1 MTKAK
6 YMYELIDQCMSIFCQ
21 DNILVENFELND
33 QADFYEETEKQFLAC
48 LEFYDDMKGL
58 IERKEI
64 DEIVMDRELR
74 SIIVLMRQKALKRL
88 FDDIVSFLEA
98 SSIPKEERE
107 KEIYLLSEEL
117 QDKTIDAGYLL
128 DKIVRYRELE
138 QSIC

>member
-1 MTKAK
+1 M
-6 YMYELIDQCMSIFCQ
+6 
-21 DNILVENFELND
+21 
-33 QADFYEETEKQFLAC
+33 
-48 LEFYDDMKGL
+48 
-58 IERKEI
+58 
-64 DEIVMDRELR
+64 
-74 SIIVLMRQKALKRL
+74 KRL